1 MKSTFLSLITLIM
14 LMAACSNYG
23 KKIEA
28 EGGDVFYKNG
38 ISEAQ
43 AQQVADFLSNNSFFS
58 KDQDKRSV
66 QLLLDDNKI
75 AHINFVIKEDYLD
88 NASTISL
95 LKTLGFQTAYSI
107 LKLDTI
113 NIDMCDPRFKTLK
126 LLPLGIIRFGDNA
139 MIYTDAV
146 EKAAVANICNFMMSA
161 NYIKEKDGFVF
172 VTDKESNTYQL
183 KMASKEGAETNPN
196 IVANVSKLSLDLSHN
211 ILDNQPVNFWFLD
224 DGLIMKRVINF
235 QDMLSMEQ

>member
-1 MKSTFLSLITLIM
+1 MKSAIISLLTLI
-14 LMAACSNYG
+14 LLLASCSNYG
-23 KKIEA
+23 KKVEV

-38 ISEAQ
+38 INEAQ
-43 AQQVADFLSNNSFFS
+43 AQQVADFLTNNSFFS
-58 KDQDKRSV
+58 KDGDKRSV

-75 AHINFVIKEDYLD
+75 THINFVIKEDYLN

-107 LKLDTI
+107 LNLDTI

-139 MIYTDAV
+139 MIYTDAIK
-146 EKAAVANICNFMMSA
+146 KAEAGNICDFMISS

-172 VTDKESNTYQL
+172 MCDKESNTYQL

-211 ILDNQPVNFWFLD
+211 ILNNQPLNFWFLD
-224 DGLIMKRVINF
+224 DGLIMKRVINY